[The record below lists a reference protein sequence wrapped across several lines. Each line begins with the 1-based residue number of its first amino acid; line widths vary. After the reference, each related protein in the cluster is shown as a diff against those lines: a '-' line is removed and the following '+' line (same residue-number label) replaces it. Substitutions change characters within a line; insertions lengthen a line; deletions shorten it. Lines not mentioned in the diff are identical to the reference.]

1 MSPHRVYSVVAMA
14 AEIAEACRVY
24 YAADDAR
31 NWTEAHLLGLELMRL
46 ERAERDIAPTSNADA
61 AQKLRN
67 VAKDVRIDPG
77 PGGECLVR
85 SALRLAAAIE
95 RGDVTP
101 RILHSLRALM
111 PAALRHDSETYN
123 NSGTTAKALM
133 HAINWCARLR
143 SV

>member
-1 MSPHRVYSVVAMA
+1 MSPDRVYSVVAMA

-67 VAKDVRIDPG
+67 VANDVRIDPG
-77 PGGECLVR
+77 PGGDRLVR
-85 SALRLAAAIE
+85 SALQLAATIE
-95 RGDVTP
+95 RGDVAPST
-101 RILHSLRALM
+101 LLSLRALM
-111 PAALRHDSETYN
+111 PAALRHDAAAWN
-123 NSGTTAKALM
+123 DGTTAKALM

-143 SV
+143 LV